1 MDNNEKLD
9 RLLEALGPGADR
21 TLAEEVLRANGW
33 NLSEALNLL
42 VGEGAAPEPQRAA
55 ARPLHAPFQ
64 TAAPAVPVAPAP
76 IPAAAAPTGTFAT
89 GFFGGGRA
97 DEDVRAPMRTG
108 FHETLLTADPA
119 QQRRQDEEREADLR
133 KREAERIAA
142 EERKRQ
148 QEEETYNKGLA
159 RLAEEQR
166 STAEKQA
173 LERKKQK
180 MEEEQAKARQRR
192 LNKQRDDSEEEE
204 EDFCVAPPMGLAD
217 LSAQLAGV
225 EAAPAPAPSAA
236 PAAPVAP
243 APRPPAR
250 PPDDDDEELEDIPVA
265 PAVPLSHLAA
275 QVGTGVAGSG
285 SGPAPAPPAEMQP
298 EPAPAVPPVAVPPA
312 VEPPA
317 PSATPPP
324 AEPSPRGAVEGKAA
338 DPVVQALKELRKRY
352 READPAALAAG
363 LRIVSGCV
371 GHLVTDPQE
380 AKYHRINCAAGRFRT
395 SVESLEGA
403 VAVLEAAGF
412 RREGSSLVVE
422 KDFPRTHGLQLRDAK
437 ARIDVVLGE
446 LEAAGHLAAL

>member
-148 QEEETYNKGLA
+148 
-159 RLAEEQR
+159 
-166 STAEKQA
+166 
-173 LERKKQK
+173 
-180 MEEEQAKARQRR
+180 
-192 LNKQRDDSEEEE
+192 
-204 EDFCVAPPMGLAD
+204 
-217 LSAQLAGV
+217 
-225 EAAPAPAPSAA
+225 
-236 PAAPVAP
+236 
-243 APRPPAR
+243 
-250 PPDDDDEELEDIPVA
+250 
-265 PAVPLSHLAA
+265 
-275 QVGTGVAGSG
+275 
-285 SGPAPAPPAEMQP
+285 
-298 EPAPAVPPVAVPPA
+298 
-312 VEPPA
+312 
-317 PSATPPP
+317 
-324 AEPSPRGAVEGKAA
+324 
-338 DPVVQALKELRKRY
+338 
-352 READPAALAAG
+352 
-363 LRIVSGCV
+363 
-371 GHLVTDPQE
+371 
-380 AKYHRINCAAGRFRT
+380 
-395 SVESLEGA
+395 
-403 VAVLEAAGF
+403 
-412 RREGSSLVVE
+412 
-422 KDFPRTHGLQLRDAK
+422 
-437 ARIDVVLGE
+437 
-446 LEAAGHLAAL
+446 